1 MSTGTWLN
9 KPAQWSAIL
18 NFHFSDFI
26 VAILRLIELVR
37 LFSSKPRKK
46 LFLAFL
52 LSPAVLLSVSFQSL
66 LASPLKSCS
75 NENTSSAVG
84 MGLIAS
90 LTLDFRSI
98 FAIMEF
104 LCWWL
109 FRPSRRRCYWAF
121 RVNPFSLRR
130 PGMNF
135 SSASSEIRDFLFNY
149 RRLPLPETS
158 QPRVF
163 KATEIE
169 QLADNNFILLERSAA
184 LILHANL
191 AWGRFPR
198 DLGNDGGGGRKFM
211 VARRCLLY
219 SDDEGNAVKNN
230 GILMPRWYNAEP
242 NNDVIIS
249 AFPRDAFEFIIS
261 TRSRH
266 AAGSSHVRNPLW
278 LIPLRH
284 EAGTCETLL
293 TADTIIRLIVR
304 NRANTLL
311 PVRSTVYSKRFNRKA
326 LR

>member
-37 LFSSKPRKK
+37 LFSLRRCVQAPKK

-52 LSPAVLLSVSFQSL
+52 LSPQFCFRFHSKVFLHHRRRIFIEIMFVREHIVGRRDGLDSVFD
-66 LASPLKSCS
+66 P
-75 NENTSSAVG
+75 
-84 MGLIAS
+84 GL
-90 LTLDFRSI
+90 RSI
-98 FAIMEF
+98 FAIMDF
-104 LCWWL
+104 LCWCL
-109 FRPSRRRCYWAF
+109 FQPSRRRCYWAF
-121 RVNPFSLRR
+121 RRNSFSLGR

-149 RRLPLPETS
+149 RRLPLHETF

-169 QLADNNFILLERSAA
+169 QLADNNFILLGRSAA
-184 LILHANL
+184 SILHANL
-191 AWGRFPR
+191 AWGRFLPR
-198 DLGNDGGGGRKFM
+198 DLGNDGGGGWKFM

-242 NNDVIIS
+242 
-249 AFPRDAFEFIIS
+249 
-261 TRSRH
+261 
-266 AAGSSHVRNPLW
+266 
-278 LIPLRH
+278 
-284 EAGTCETLL
+284 
-293 TADTIIRLIVR
+293 
-304 NRANTLL
+304 
-311 PVRSTVYSKRFNRKA
+311 K
-326 LR
+326 